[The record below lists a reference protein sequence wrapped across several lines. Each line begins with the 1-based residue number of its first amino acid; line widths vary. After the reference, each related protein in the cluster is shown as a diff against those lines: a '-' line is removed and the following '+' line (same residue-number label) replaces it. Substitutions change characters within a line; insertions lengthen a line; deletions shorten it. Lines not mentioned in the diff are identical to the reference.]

1 MYFVEKIKK
10 EFADKQIIIFIDMD
24 GVVAEYDLGQPY
36 DYKDKRPLT
45 NNINVFKTLN
55 NFENIELHVL
65 SICKKNYQID
75 EKNEW
80 LNKYMPFINT
90 NNRHIISKEN
100 NNKSSKELKLE
111 FLQNYKTNK
120 ELLLIDDDNKI
131 LKYIAENLKNIHLY
145 QDSSLID

>member
-1 MYFVEKIKK
+1 MS
-10 EFADKQIIIFIDMD
+10 FID
-24 GVVAEYDLGQPY
+24 
-36 DYKDKRPLT
+36 
-45 NNINVFKTLN
+45 I
-55 NFENIELHVL
+55 
-65 SICKKNYQID
+65 
-75 EKNEW
+75 
-80 LNKYMPFINT
+80 
-90 NNRHIISKEN
+90 NNRHIISKEK